1 MIILERAIVKKA
13 ESEGRMNM
21 TTTLNK
27 IASILAFLIG
37 AISIGAGAKAIQG
50 WEYRSVRSTANPQ
63 GDTQLLIGLGK
74 VIWRFNLDIAPH
86 EKWPS
91 TQRELV
97 IANNNNTQFR
107 SMKEYTF

>member
-1 MIILERAIVKKA
+1 MIILERAIAKKA
-13 ESEGRMNM
+13 GLEGRMNM

-27 IASILAFLIG
+27 TASILAFLIG
-37 AISIGAGAKAIQG
+37 AGAKAILG
-50 WEYRSVRSTANPQ
+50 WENRSVRSTANPQ

-97 IANNNNTQFR
+97 IADNNNTQFR